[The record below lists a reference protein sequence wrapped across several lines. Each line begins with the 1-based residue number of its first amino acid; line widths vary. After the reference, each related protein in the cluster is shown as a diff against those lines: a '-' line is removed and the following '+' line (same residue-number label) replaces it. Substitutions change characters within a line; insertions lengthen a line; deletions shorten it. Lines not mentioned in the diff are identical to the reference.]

1 MVPSSLLEP
10 KCQPPHETIS
20 GTPKLYSTP
29 FSRFSIPDCALA
41 HVIAF
46 MPTCWLVE
54 LGILSIHLL
63 NFVVAYIFVYI
74 TNRSRNNLLWSCLL
88 DADICRPLVRRKP
101 CVIRLRRA
109 FCLHSPFHPK
119 CGAVDSN
126 ASLAALFSK
135 YYISNLIVGASS
147 LRSPRT
153 RGRGSSESELGQG
166 PESRLQGARDQ
177 RVGNTDQEPM
187 TMDQGPGTR
196 EQGPVTRDQ
205 RP

>member
-1 MVPSSLLEP
+1 
-10 KCQPPHETIS
+10 
-20 GTPKLYSTP
+20 
-29 FSRFSIPDCALA
+29 
-41 HVIAF
+41 

-126 ASLAALFSK
+126 ASLAGLFSK

-153 RGRGSSESELGQG
+153 RGRGSSESEYGPRTRIPITRCQG
-166 PESRLQGARDQ
+166 PGSWKHGPGTNDHGPGARDQ
-177 RVGNTDQEPM
+177 
-187 TMDQGPGTR
+187 GTR
-196 EQGPVTRDQ
+196 TRDQ